1 MLQIE
6 ALNPKFKA
14 NISRQDTG
22 TNVLTKFKANNVKP
36 I

>member
-1 MLQIE
+1 MLQLE
-6 ALNPKFKA
+6 VLSPKFKA
-14 NISRQDTG
+14 NTSQQDTG

>member
-1 MLQIE
+1 MQQTE

-14 NISRQDTG
+14 NISQQDTG

-36 I
+36 L